1 MITVFRLLGVNDMKF
16 IAHRGLTKGP
26 SKTLE
31 NQPQQIRSALAQ
43 GFDCE
48 VDLWVF
54 DGRFYL
60 GHDGPQYNITEEF
73 INTPGLW
80 IHAKSLE
87 TLLWLTT
94 DAPHLTFF
102 THDKDPQTI
111 TSNHY
116 IWTYPGERLTDRSIQ
131 LMPEWND
138 PELKNVDFNCYAIC
152 SDFVEK
158 LKSICPTYR
167 S

>member
-1 MITVFRLLGVNDMKF
+1 MVLHLHGGSNMKF
-16 IAHRGLTKGP
+16 IAHRGLTRGP
-26 SKTLE
+26 NKSLE
-31 NQPQQIRSALAQ
+31 NQPQQIRSALEQ
-43 GFDCE
+43 GYDCE

-54 DGRFYL
+54 GDRFYL
-60 GHDGPQYNITEEF
+60 GHDGPQYNVTEEF
-73 INTPGLW
+73 VNTPGFW

-87 TLLWLTT
+87 TLHWLVTKGN
-94 DAPHLTFF
+94 HLTFF
-102 THDKDPQTI
+102 THEKDPQTI

-138 PELKNVDFNCYAIC
+138 PKLENVDFNCYAIC
-152 SDFVEK
+152 SDFVDH
-158 LKSICPTYR
+158 LKSIAPSGR